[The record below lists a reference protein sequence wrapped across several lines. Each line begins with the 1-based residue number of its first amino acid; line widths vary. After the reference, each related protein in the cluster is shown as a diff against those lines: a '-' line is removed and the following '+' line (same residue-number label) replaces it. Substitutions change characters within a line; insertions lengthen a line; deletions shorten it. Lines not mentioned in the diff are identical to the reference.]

1 MMPSQARDVVDESWA
16 PESEAAS
23 TAPRLQLAPRV
34 APAGKP
40 AAGVA
45 STVPRLQLVPRT
57 AVAVRSGAVGRYSPL
72 GELVKSL
79 SDRALAALG
88 LVVIAPLL
96 AVIALAVRLDSPG
109 PAFFRQPR
117 VGRNGRMF
125 TFWKF
130 RGMAVDARQ
139 RFPELYDY
147 NYSPAEIQ
155 ALRFHP
161 AEDPRVT
168 RVGQILRR
176 TSLDELPNL
185 INVVLGDM
193 SLVGPRPEIP
203 ELLSYYGNAAA
214 EILSVRPGIT
224 SLAKLVGRDN
234 ITFEETLALDRRY
247 VHGRSLALDFSLLFG
262 TAVMVLT
269 GRSVGH

>member
-1 MMPSQARDVVDESWA
+1 MPGQARDVLQGPGI
-16 PESEAAS
+16 PEPWVAS
-23 TAPRLQLAPRV
+23 TAPPLQR
-34 APAGKP
+34 
-40 AAGVA
+40 
-45 STVPRLQLVPRT
+45 VPRAAAAMSS
-57 AVAVRSGAVGRYSPL
+57 AVVSRYTPL
-72 GELVKSL
+72 GEFVKAL
-79 SDRALAALG
+79 SDRVLAAIG
-88 LVVIAPLL
+88 LVVITPLL
-96 AVIALAVRLDSPG
+96 ALIALAVRLDSPG
-109 PAFFRQPR
+109 PALFRQSR
-117 VGRNGRMF
+117 VGRGGRVF

-130 RGMAVDARQ
+130 RGMYVDARR

-147 NYSPAEIQ
+147 NYSAAEVHD
-155 ALRFHP
+155 LRFHP
-161 AEDPRVT
+161 HEDPRVT

-203 ELLSYYGNAAA
+203 ELLTYYGTAAE

-247 VHGRSLALDFSLLFG
+247 VRERSLATDFRLLLA
-262 TAVMVLT
+262 TVVMVVT
-269 GRSVGH
+269 GHSVGH

>member
-16 PESEAAS
+16 PESGVAS
-23 TAPRLQLAPRV
+23 TAPL
-34 APAGKP
+34 
-40 AAGVA
+40 
-45 STVPRLQLVPRT
+45 LQLVPRS
-57 AVAVRSGAVGRYSPL
+57 AGAGRSAAVGRYTPL
-72 GELVKSL
+72 GEFVKAL
-79 SDRALAALG
+79 SDRVLAAIG
-88 LVVIAPLL
+88 LVMITPLL
-96 AVIALAVRLDSPG
+96 AIIAIAVRLDSPG
-109 PAFFRQPR
+109 PALFRQSR
-117 VGRNGRMF
+117 VGRSGHSF

-130 RGMAVDARQ
+130 RGMYVDACK

-147 NYSPAEIQ
+147 NYSAAEVHD
-155 ALRFHP
+155 LRFHP
-161 AEDPRVT
+161 NEDPRVT

-203 ELLSYYGNAAA
+203 ELLTYYGAAAA

-234 ITFEETLALDRRY
+234 ISFDETLALDRRY
-247 VHGRSLALDFSLLFG
+247 VRERSLAMDFRLLFG
-262 TAVMVLT
+262 TVVMVAT
-269 GRSVGH
+269 GRNVGH